1 MKVGELYRCTW
12 KRTWVLHLPESENWS
27 NAVCLYLGKQI
38 INRKDGQIVVNFR
51 FLVDGKERVV
61 DRTMLKYME
70 KIG

>member
-1 MKVGELYRCTW
+1 
-12 KRTWVLHLPESENWS
+12 
-27 NAVCLYLGKQI
+27 VCLYLGKQI